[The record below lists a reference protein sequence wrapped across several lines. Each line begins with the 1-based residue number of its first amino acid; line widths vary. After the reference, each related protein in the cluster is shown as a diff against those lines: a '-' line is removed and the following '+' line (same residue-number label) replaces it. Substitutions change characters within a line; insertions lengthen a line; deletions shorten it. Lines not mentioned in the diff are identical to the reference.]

1 MGLSGPVPAPY
12 TLPNPFRRLSGL
24 QNAIIALVALSILLL
39 FLAMHYKRK
48 LDALRDMLEDER
60 SRQRS
65 LSTVYGRI
73 NEQWFPLMDRY
84 PYDSQSFR
92 FIGTPI
98 DGIQFE
104 EDRIIFCEFKSNQ
117 SALSPIQKQIKQLV
131 ESRQVYWE
139 EFNFT
144 AE

>member
-1 MGLSGPVPAPY
+1 MNIAGDQY
-12 TLPNPFRRLSGL
+12 L
-24 QNAIIALVALSILLL
+24 QNAIVALVGLSILLL
-39 FLAMHYKRK
+39 LLSMHYKRR

-73 NEQWFPLMDRY
+73 SEQWFPLMDRY

-117 SALSPIQKQIKQLV
+117 SALSPLQKQIKQLV
-131 ESRQVYWE
+131 EARKVYWE

>member
-1 MGLSGPVPAPY
+1 V
-12 TLPNPFRRLSGL
+12 
-24 QNAIIALVALSILLL
+24 QNAIIALVGLSILLL
-39 FLAMHYKRK
+39 LLAMHYKRK
-48 LDALRDMLEDER
+48 LDTLRDILEDER
-60 SRQRS
+60 TRQRS

-73 NEQWFPLMDRY
+73 SEQWFPLMDRY

-92 FIGTPI
+92 FIGTPV

-104 EDRIIFCEFKSNQ
+104 EDRIVFCEFKTNQ
-117 SALSPIQKQIKQLV
+117 SALSPLQRQIKRLV
-131 ESRQVYWE
+131 ETKQVYWE